1 MGTIKIRTALAA
13 AGLLMATVFWGAG
26 ELRAEDACST
36 TSEAEAVIRAAA
48 QGPELVM
55 AVASAVPSDPSN
67 CVPSFCAAS
76 EDEHDDTRVA
86 IGAGISEAYT
96 VLKSEAKDDMAR
108 LVRAAACSASCDRFV
123 VTSFAASQGVPF
135 SRMCDLASS
144 DDASDLRAPWDLG
157 GGGSGGVRAVSEN

>member
-13 AGLLMATVFWGAG
+13 AGLLMAPLFWGAG

-36 TSEAEAVIRAAA
+36 SSQAEAVIAAVG

-76 EDEHDDTRVA
+76 EDEDDNTRVA
-86 IGAGISEAYT
+86 IGAGISEAYGI
-96 VLKSEAKDDMAR
+96 LKSEAKEISHASYAR
-108 LVRAAACSASCDRFV
+108 RRVPRAA
-123 VTSFAASQGVPF
+123 T
-135 SRMCDLASS
+135 DLS
-144 DDASDLRAPWDLG
+144 
-157 GGGSGGVRAVSEN
+157 